1 MLVVIT
7 GAPGTG
13 KTTLGRR
20 LGHELALPYFSK
32 DTFKEALFDSL
43 GWSDLAWSRTVGA
56 ASIGLLFVVA
66 EAQLAAGRSVILESN
81 FRPDFDTP
89 RFRDLLA
96 RHACEPFQIF
106 CRAEPETPL
115 RRFADRWNAGERH
128 PGHLESDQIA
138 AVAATHLTPGA
149 YAPLAIGGH
158 LSTLDTTDFAAVDYS
173 PLLAD
178 LRAAL
183 ALDVLCGYDG

>member
-20 LGHELALPYFSK
+20 LGQELGLPYYSK

-43 GWSDLAWSRTVGA
+43 GWSDLAWSRKVGV

-81 FRPDFDTP
+81 LRPDFDTP
-89 RFRDLLA
+89 RFLDLLGW
-96 RHACEPFQIF
+96 HACEPFQIY
-106 CRAEPETPL
+106 CRAEPETLL
-115 RRFADRWNAGERH
+115 RRFADRWNAGDRH
-128 PGHLESDQIA
+128 PGHVEAEQIA
-138 AVAATHLTPGA
+138 GFAATHLTPGA
-149 YAPLAIGGH
+149 YAPLAIGGR
-158 LSTLDTTDFAAVDYS
+158 LSTLDTTDFASVDCA

-183 ALDVLCGYDG
+183 AEH